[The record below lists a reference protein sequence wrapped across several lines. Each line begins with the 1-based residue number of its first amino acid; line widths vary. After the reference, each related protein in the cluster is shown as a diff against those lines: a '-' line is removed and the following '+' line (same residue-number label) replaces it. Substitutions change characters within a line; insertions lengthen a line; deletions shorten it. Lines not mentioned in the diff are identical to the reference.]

1 METQCAVQSRVVRGA
16 KGSVRSGRGL
26 VRGAMLCRR
35 GHVLVAL
42 LWGGSPWCCLL
53 LVMPS
58 LAFGAVSGVGV
69 LSLLARLFSAR

>member
-53 LVMPS
+53 CW
-58 LAFGAVSGVGV
+58 
-69 LSLLARLFSAR
+69 

>member
-16 KGSVRSGRGL
+16 KGSVRRGRGL
-26 VRGAMLCRR
+26 VRGAVLCRR
-35 GHVLVAL
+35 SHVLVAL
-42 LWGGSPWCCLL
+42 LWEPLVPSPL

-69 LSLLARLFSAR
+69 LSLPARLFSAR